1 MPAKGMESL
10 PDLAQLT
17 PVQKDELIHTLW
29 GLVGALRQEVI
40 ELKAEVADRRGRL
53 AQTSRNSSKPPSLEG
68 DAKPK
73 PKSLRTPGKNPTGGQ
88 KGHAGPTLEQA
99 EHPDPSV
106 THAPPATCDTCGLL
120 LPEATVVEARQV
132 FDLPPTQYE
141 VTEHRGRGGPEVT
154 KGRLRPVAPSIP
166 QEGRVSGRGEGAGA
180 IRSPPE
186 SRCGTVDPAPQA
198 AGATHG

>member
-1 MPAKGMESL
+1 MKGMESL

-53 AQTSRNSSKPPSLEG
+53 AQTSRNSSKPPSSEG

-88 KGHAGPTLEQA
+88 KGHAGPTL
-99 EHPDPSV
+99 S
-106 THAPPATCDTCGLL
+106 
-120 LPEATVVEARQV
+120 R
-132 FDLPPTQYE
+132 
-141 VTEHRGRGGPEVT
+141 
-154 KGRLRPVAPSIP
+154 PSIP
-166 QEGRVSGRGEGAGA
+166 TPALPTHRRRPA
-180 IRSPPE
+180 IRAVCC
-186 SRCGTVDPAPQA
+186 SRRRQWLKPAKSSICRPRSMKSRNT
-198 AGATHG
+198 GGGGVLR